1 MPQNRIFET
10 QDGSHSVM
18 SEEYGVSYH
27 SRYGAV
33 QESRHVFVGAGLHYK
48 SLRQKN
54 IAVLEF
60 GFGTGL
66 NAWLS
71 LLEAAKHDLKIY
83 YEALEAFPITEAE
96 AQTLNYPTLL
106 QAEDQAATFL
116 KMHACPWGESVELAP
131 GFTFKKMRQ
140 RFEEADYHEQFD
152 VVYFDAFAPNAQ
164 PELWERAVLEVAY
177 RALRK
182 DGVLVTYCA
191 KGSVKRTFRDLGF
204 EVEAMPGP
212 PGKREMT
219 RCIKN

>member
-1 MPQNRIFET
+1 MPQDRIFET

-33 QESRHVFVGAGLHYK
+33 QESRHVFIEAGLHFQALK
-48 SLRQKN
+48 LKE

-71 LLEAAKHDLKIY
+71 LLEAAKHHLNID

-96 AQTLNYPTLL
+96 ARKLNYPTLL
-106 QAEDQAATFL
+106 PAEDLGATFL
-116 KMHACPWGESVELAP
+116 QMHTCAWGEAVELTP
-131 GFTFKKMRQ
+131 NFTFRKVQQ
-140 RFEEADYHEQFD
+140 RFEEADYSEQFD

-164 PELWERAVLEVAY
+164 PELWERDILEKAH
-177 RALRK
+177 RALRPG
-182 DGVLVTYCA
+182 GVLVTYCA
-191 KGSVKRTFRDLGF
+191 KGSVKRIFRDLGF

-219 RCIKN
+219 RCIKT